1 MQWANDIRTTTT
13 ASAAET
19 RPPAETTEY
28 VDMTNSLPEKPA
40 ARRVPNFRRR
50 PGKRDEIIAAALEVF
65 FLKGYEQGR
74 LEDVARLSGVG
85 KSAVLYHF
93 GSKIGLVASVVAEHC
108 LPVRPVGTGPAEQ
121 LIETSLASPAA
132 TKVLRFVMT
141 EQRRL
146 PSLGRLYVTAILR
159 RVSSWQGFD
168 SIEAV
173 RLSVGQAFGRMAA
186 RVLFEGYPV
195 NDGERDGN
203 QPAV

>member
-1 MQWANDIRTTTT
+1 
-13 ASAAET
+13 
-19 RPPAETTEY
+19 
-28 VDMTNSLPEKPA
+28 MTNSLPDKPA
-40 ARRVPNFRRR
+40 TRRVPNFRRWA
-50 PGKRDEIIAAALEVF
+50 GKRDQIIAAALEVF

-93 GSKIGLVASVVAEHC
+93 GSKLGLVASVVAEYC
-108 LPVRPVGTGPAEQ
+108 LPASPVGTGPAEQ
-121 LIETSLASPAA
+121 LIETNLAGPAA

-159 RVSSWQGFD
+159 RVSGWQGFEN
-168 SIEAV
+168 IEAV
-173 RLSVGQAFGRMAA
+173 RASVSQAFGRMAS
-186 RVLFEGYPV
+186 RVLLEGYPV
-195 NDGERDGN
+195 NDGERDGR

>member
-1 MQWANDIRTTTT
+1 M
-13 ASAAET
+13 
-19 RPPAETTEY
+19 RP
-28 VDMTNSLPEKPA
+28 SLPDKPA
-40 ARRVPNFRRR
+40 TRRVPNFRRQAGR
-50 PGKRDEIIAAALEVF
+50 RDQIIEAALEVF

-93 GSKIGLVASVVAEHC
+93 GSKLGLVASVVAEHC
-108 LPVRPVGTGPAEQ
+108 LPVIPVGSGPAEQ
-121 LIETSLASPAA
+121 MIETNLALPEA

-146 PSLGRLYVTAILR
+146 PSLGRLYVTAVLR

-173 RLSVGQAFGRMAA
+173 RTSVGQAFGRMAA
-186 RVLFEGYPV
+186 RVLFEGYPI
-195 NDGERDGN
+195 NDGERDGS

>member
-1 MQWANDIRTTTT
+1 MR
-13 ASAAET
+13 AS
-19 RPPAETTEY
+19 PP
-28 VDMTNSLPEKPA
+28 DKPA
-40 ARRVPNFRRR
+40 TRRVPNFRRQAGR
-50 PGKRDEIIAAALEVF
+50 RDQIIEAALEVF

-74 LEDVARLSGVG
+74 LEDVAKLSGVG

-93 GSKIGLVASVVAEHC
+93 GSKLGLVASVVAEHC
-108 LPVRPVGTGPAEQ
+108 LPATPVGSGPAEQ
-121 LIETSLASPAA
+121 VIETSLAHPAA

-173 RLSVGQAFGRMAA
+173 RASVGQAFGRMAA
-186 RVLFEGYPV
+186 RVLFEGYPID
-195 NDGERDGN
+195 NGGRDGSA
-203 QPAV
+203 AV